1 MNFLIADTGP
11 IVALLNQKESSHAW
25 SVQALADFDGVLLTC
40 EPVLTETLFLLDK
53 THAGTDAL
61 WDMLNRGLLVI
72 SFELNQEL
80 SAVQKLKTTYRNVPM
95 SLADA
100 CLVRMSELYP
110 GVNLLTLDT
119 DFQIYRKNKNE
130 HIPCLAPWTEA

>member
-1 MNFLIADTGP
+1 VSFLIADTGP
-11 IVALLNQKESSHAW
+11 LVALLNQKESSHVW

-40 EPVLTETLFLLDK
+40 EPVLTEALFLLDK
-53 THAGTDAL
+53 TYAGTDAL
-61 WDMLNRGLLVI
+61 WDMLNRDLLVI
-72 SFELNQEL
+72 AFELKQEL
-80 SAVQKLKTTYRNVPM
+80 RTVQKLKAAYRNVPM

-110 GVNLLTLDT
+110 GISLFTLDT

-130 HIPCLAPWTEA
+130 CIPCLAPWN

>member
-11 IVALLNQKESSHAW
+11 LVALLNQKESAHAW
-25 SVQALADFDGVLLTC
+25 SVRALTDFDGVLLTC
-40 EPVLTETLFLLDK
+40 EPVLTEALFLLDR

-61 WDMLNRGLLVI
+61 WNMLNRGLLVI
-72 SFELNQEL
+72 SFELKQEL
-80 SAVQKLKTTYRNVPM
+80 PTVQKLRTTYRNVPM

-100 CLVRMSELYP
+100 CLVRMSELSP
-110 GVNLLTLDT
+110 GVSLFTLDS

-130 HIPCLAPWTEA
+130 PISCLAPWSLA